1 MPSASP
7 LRQTTLAFPQKGH
20 LAISD
25 SPPLHSS
32 SPAASPQS
40 SSRSKHPKP
49 IRHAFVDK
57 AKQVRASQD
66 GYRSAAESV
75 GSDESEGE
83 PQLRRYKDHV
93 EVGAEDDYLFDDE
106 AEDDDDYESGDSRD
120 GAGSDERQVSD
131 DGRRRRTR
139 PKRRRS
145 SSVEV
150 NALPP
155 SSSKKRRAVVV
166 ESSPPDD
173 ESDVVVQDDPPVAST
188 SVRPVVLPANVLSL
202 TLTDSGSASEQH
214 HRLASQTAST
224 NPAASTSQHL
234 AVPSAPASTSV
245 SRFQSQSSALP
256 SRARPF
262 QRAGSRSTFEGVI
275 IYTPSPSVSPRA
287 RSKAP
292 ASRPSRAGTLAP
304 EEANPDVDMDEEDD
318 DASIVGPSSSTRK
331 GKGKK
336 RGVVESS
343 SDSDHSPVDSDD
355 DHLPVPVSLM
365 SKPKPSAKPK
375 AKRQPK
381 TRQKLTHLSQG
392 IRDRRSADEASGDEL
407 DWVVE
412 DGEDEGEKKRR
423 RKRKGK
429 EKARKKSEE
438 DDDEAAQASDE
449 SDEVVVPKKRKGK
462 GKGKEKAKEKERSKK
477 RRRRRS
483 PSVDEEP
490 DDLEILD
497 EVTVRE
503 DKLRARKSTAG
514 RFADLKAARER
525 KAASSSQAKPPRIV
539 LDSSDEDEASSR
551 AASASPYPASLSQLR
566 RAHQQPTRTHRPS
579 PRFLGDPSHPS
590 SSSTESSSSSDSD
603 SATPD
608 LDDNLEHFIVD
619 EDADDE
625 GRAIV
630 QEFVDSVRGKSQGVK
645 YYLKTY
651 LLYLVHLIVC
661 PQVNWLDDPE
671 FKEAQERVHGQLQG
685 MLQSLIGSSAW
696 KPKFQHVMD
705 SRPEMTLVELGADE
719 KGAAC
724 DACTMGNSRHSAFVA
739 SVGGPKYDRKTLRP
753 IASSDDSSEE
763 SSSDTDTD
771 SDDDDDSDVAPKKKR
786 KSKKRKGKG
795 KKKSR
800 DKVYEFN
807 LGKFCAGR
815 SEVYHTFTHWAFT
828 TRERMAQKL
837 APLQREVAPAQLH
850 EGMSKEERKEAK
862 KREVD
867 RRADEATR
875 LGGVLEE
882 RKVISDFANRLEK
895 EIQDAIAS
903 FSERR

>member
-7 LRQTTLAFPQKGH
+7 LRQTTLTCPQTGQ
-20 LAISD
+20 LALSNR
-25 SPPLHSS
+25 PPVPSS
-32 SPAASPQS
+32 SFAPSPSS
-40 SSRSKHPKP
+40 SSRSKQPKP

-57 AKQVRASQD
+57 RKRSRAAQD
-66 GYRSAAESV
+66 GYRSAAESISS
-75 GSDESEGE
+75 GESEGE
-83 PQLRRYKDHV
+83 PQLRREKDHV
-93 EVGAEDDYLFDDE
+93 EVGAGDYLFDSE
-106 AEDDDDYESGDSRD
+106 AEDADDYESGDSMD
-120 GAGSDERQVSD
+120 GADSDEHYVSD
-131 DGRRRRTR
+131 HGRSRRS
-139 PKRRRS
+139 KRRRS
-145 SSVEV
+145 SSVEISTP
-150 NALPP
+150 PP
-155 SSSKKRRAVVV
+155 SSRKRRAVAV
-166 ESSPPDD
+166 ESPPSDG
-173 ESDVVVQDDPPVAST
+173 ESDVVVQDDPSVPAASHN
-188 SVRPVVLPANVLSL
+188 RLP
-202 TLTDSGSASEQH
+202 SE
-214 HRLASQTAST
+214 TAST
-224 NPAASTSQHL
+224 KPAASTSRHL
-234 AVPSAPASTSV
+234 AVPSNPSSTSV
-245 SRFQSQSSALP
+245 SRSQSQSQAAALP
-256 SRARPF
+256 SHARRS
-262 QRAGSRSTFEGVI
+262 QRTDFFSTFGGVI

-287 RSKAP
+287 PSKA
-292 ASRPSRAGTLAP
+292 ATSRRFGAGTPA
-304 EEANPDVDMDEEDD
+304 VEEDKPEID
-318 DASIVGPSSSTRK
+318 L
-331 GKGKK
+331 
-336 RGVVESS
+336 
-343 SDSDHSPVDSDD
+343 DSDD
-355 DHLPVPVSLM
+355 DPVPVPASLR
-365 SKPKPSAKPK
+365 SKVKPSAKPNM
-375 AKRQPK
+375 KRQPK
-381 TRQKLTHLSQG
+381 TRRRLAHLSQG
-392 IRDRRSADEASGDEL
+392 VRDRRSADEASGDEL
-407 DWVVE
+407 EWVVGDEE
-412 DGEDEGEKKRR
+412 DGEEEKKKR

-429 EKARKKSEE
+429 EKAGAESEE
-438 DDDEAAQASDE
+438 DNDEAAQALN
-449 SDEVVVPKKRKGK
+449 EVVVPNKRTGNAEAAVKGK
-462 GKGKEKAKEKERSKK
+462 GKGKETAKEKERSKK
-477 RRRRRS
+477 RRHRRS

-503 DKLRARKSTAG
+503 DKLRARKSKAG
-514 RFADLKAARER
+514 RFAALKAARQR
-525 KAASSSQAKPPRIV
+525 KAPSDSQAKPPRMV

-566 RAHQQPTRTHRPS
+566 HAHQQSFGAHRPS

-590 SSSTESSSSSDSD
+590 SSSSESSSSSDSD
-603 SATPD
+603 RATPD

-625 GRAIV
+625 GQAIV
-630 QEFVDSVRGKSQGVK
+630 KEFVESVRGKSQGIK

-661 PQVNWLDDPE
+661 PQVNWLDDPD

-705 SRPEMTLVELGADE
+705 TRPEMTLVELGADE

-724 DACTMGNSRHSAFVA
+724 DACTMGNSRHSAFIA
-739 SVGGPKYDRKTLRP
+739 SVGGPKYDRKTLGP

-763 SSSDTDTD
+763 SSSDADTD
-771 SDDDDDSDVAPKKKR
+771 SDDEDDSNDTVMNRSKNKS
-786 KSKKRKGKG
+786 KSKKRKGRG

-837 APLQREVAPAQLH
+837 GPLQREVAPAQIA
-850 EGMSKEERKEAK
+850 EGMSMEERKEEK

-867 RRADEATR
+867 RRANEAMR

-882 RKVISDFANRLEK
+882 RKVIGEFANRLEK

>member
-7 LRQTTLAFPQKGH
+7 LRQTTLTCPRTGQ
-20 LAISD
+20 LALSNRT
-25 SPPLHSS
+25 PVPSS
-32 SPAASPQS
+32 SFAASPPS
-40 SSRSKHPKP
+40 SSRSKQPRP

-57 AKQVRASQD
+57 RKRSRAAQD
-66 GYRSAAESV
+66 GYRSAAESISS
-75 GSDESEGE
+75 GESEGE
-83 PQLRRYKDHV
+83 PQLRREKDHV
-93 EVGAEDDYLFDDE
+93 EVGAGDYLFDSE
-106 AEDDDDYESGDSRD
+106 AEDADDYESGDSMD
-120 GAGSDERQVSD
+120 GAGSDEHHVSD
-131 DGRRRRTR
+131 HGRSRRS
-139 PKRRRS
+139 KRRRS

-150 NALPP
+150 STPPP
-155 SSSKKRRAVVV
+155 SSSRKRRAVAV
-166 ESSPPDD
+166 ESPLSDG
-173 ESDVVVQDDPPVAST
+173 ESDVVVQDDPPVPAT
-188 SVRPVVLPANVLSL
+188 SHNRLP
-202 TLTDSGSASEQH
+202 SE
-214 HRLASQTAST
+214 TAST
-224 NPAASTSQHL
+224 KPAASTSQHL
-234 AVPSAPASTSV
+234 AVPSNPSSTSV
-245 SRFQSQSSALP
+245 FQSQSQSQAAALP
-256 SRARPF
+256 SHARRSHRTGF
-262 QRAGSRSTFEGVI
+262 CSTFEGVI

-287 RSKAP
+287 PSKAA
-292 ASRPSRAGTLAP
+292 ASRRFSAGTPA
-304 EEANPDVDMDEEDD
+304 VEEDKPEID
-318 DASIVGPSSSTRK
+318 P
-331 GKGKK
+331 
-336 RGVVESS
+336 
-343 SDSDHSPVDSDD
+343 DSDD
-355 DHLPVPVSLM
+355 DPVPVPASLR
-365 SKPKPSAKPK
+365 SKVKPSAKPK
-375 AKRQPK
+375 TKRQPK
-381 TRQKLTHLSQG
+381 TRQRLAHLSQG
-392 IRDRRSADEASGDEL
+392 VRDRRSADEASGDEL
-407 DWVVE
+407 EWVVDDE
-412 DGEDEGEKKRR
+412 EYGEEKKKR

-429 EKARKKSEE
+429 EKAGEVSEE
-438 DDDEAAQASDE
+438 NNDEAAQALN
-449 SDEVVVPKKRKGK
+449 EVVVPNKRTGNAEAAAKGK
-462 GKGKEKAKEKERSKK
+462 GKGKETAKEKERSKK

-514 RFADLKAARER
+514 RFAALKAARQR
-525 KAASSSQAKPPRIV
+525 KAPSGSQAKPPRMV

-566 RAHQQPTRTHRPS
+566 HAHRPS

-590 SSSTESSSSSDSD
+590 SSSSESSSSSDSD
-603 SATPD
+603 RATPD

-619 EDADDE
+619 EDADNE
-625 GRAIV
+625 GQAIV
-630 QEFVDSVRGKSQGVK
+630 KEFVESVRGKSQGIK

-661 PQVNWLDDPE
+661 PQVNWLDDPD

-705 SRPEMTLVELGADE
+705 TRPEMTLVELGADE

-724 DACTMGNSRHSAFVA
+724 DACTMGNSRHSAFIA

-763 SSSDTDTD
+763 SSSDADTD
-771 SDDDDDSDVAPKKKR
+771 SDDEDDSNDTAMNRSKSQ
-786 KSKKRKGKG
+786 SKKRKGRD

-828 TRERMAQKL
+828 TRERMSQKL
-837 APLQREVAPAQLH
+837 APLQREVAPAQIT
-850 EGMSKEERKEAK
+850 EGMSKEERKEEK

-867 RRADEATR
+867 RRANEAMR

-882 RKVISDFANRLEK
+882 RKVIGEFANRLEK

>member
-25 SPPLHSS
+25 SPPLRSS

-40 SSRSKHPKP
+40 SSRSKHPQP

-57 AKQVRASQD
+57 AKQARASQD

-83 PQLRRYKDHV
+83 PQLRREKDHV
-93 EVGAEDDYLFDDE
+93 EVGGDDYLFDDE

-131 DGRRRRTR
+131 DGRRRSTR

-150 NALPP
+150 DAPPP

-188 SVRPVVLPANVLSL
+188 S
-202 TLTDSGSASEQH
+202 QH
-214 HRLASQTAST
+214 HRPASQTAST
-224 NPAASTSQHL
+224 NPAASTSRHL

-245 SRFQSQSSALP
+245 SQSQSQSSAPP
-256 SRARPF
+256 SRARRF

-287 RSKAP
+287 RSKA
-292 ASRPSRAGTLAP
+292 ASSRPSRAGTAAP

-318 DASIVGPSSSTRK
+318 DASIAGPSSSTRK

-336 RGVVESS
+336 RGVIASS
-343 SDSDHSPVDSDD
+343 SDSDRSPVDSDD
-355 DHLPVPVSLM
+355 DPLPVPASLL

-412 DGEDEGEKKRR
+412 DEEHEEEKKRR

-429 EKARKKSEE
+429 EKARKESEE
-438 DDDEAAQASDE
+438 DDDEATQASDE

-462 GKGKEKAKEKERSKK
+462 GKGKEKAKEKGRSKK
-477 RRRRRS
+477 RRHRRS

-590 SSSTESSSSSDSD
+590 SSSAESSSSSDSD

-696 KPKFQHVMD
+696 KPKFHHVMD

-771 SDDDDDSDVAPKKKR
+771 SDDDDDSDVASKKKS
-786 KSKKRKGKG
+786 KSKKRKGRG

-837 APLQREVAPAQLH
+837 APLQRDVAPAELH